1 MKVILCRQNSEAIPH
16 QVPPASPLEI
26 SAGKYQ
32 RDFLD
37 ETE

>member
-1 MKVILCRQNSEAIPH
+1 MKEILCRQNAEAISH

-37 ETE
+37 EPE